1 MESFN
6 DTSDFGCRT
15 ICLVRTNGDL
25 YYETDKSETQKT
37 IINELVKDK
46 YYKYTYAGLDSP
58 KYIGKYL
65 RTNDNRS
72 FFQNIKNALKCI
84 KQNKYINYLKIRLFD
99 NNKLDFIIFTNLN
112 VCFIKMHIFNK
123 KLINNREV
131 FSKTKT
137 SE

>member
-1 MESFN
+1 METFD
-6 DTSDFGCRT
+6 DTSDFGCKT

-72 FFQNIKNALKCI
+72 FFQEDNGKKICI
-84 KQNKYINYLKIRLFD
+84 VYSNHTIIY
-99 NNKLDFIIFTNLN
+99 FIP
-112 VCFIKMHIFNK
+112 CE
-123 KLINNREV
+123 NRR
-131 FSKTKT
+131 FK
-137 SE
+137 